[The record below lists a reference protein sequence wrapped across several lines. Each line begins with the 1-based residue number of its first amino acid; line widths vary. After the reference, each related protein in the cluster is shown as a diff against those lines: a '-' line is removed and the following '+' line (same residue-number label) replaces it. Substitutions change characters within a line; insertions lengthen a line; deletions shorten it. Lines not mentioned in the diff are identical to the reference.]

1 MEFNLGWATGPGPLV
16 QEEKNIPVRDF
27 GLFEDMKFYTN
38 QVLEDLGAPGS
49 SYQLLDSQAAR

>member
-38 QVLEDLGAPGS
+38 EVLEDPGAPGS
-49 SYQLLDSQAAR
+49 S